1 MNIKMLQSTPPWEW
15 PEETDKFL
23 LEILKNDQS
32 DESERLLAA
41 EFAGDYVVVNNELSE
56 ALLSIVAND
65 QQDPELRGRA
75 AISLGVPLEHTDTMG
90 FDDPDD
96 VLISEELFLRI
107 QQTLRNLYMDS
118 GTADVLRRKILEASV
133 RAPQDWHRQA
143 VQEAYASGDESWIQT
158 AVFCMRYI
166 RGFEPQILES
176 LDSKHIGIHYQ
187 AVSAAG
193 IWQIDAAWPQ
203 ITALI
208 RSSDTEKPLLLAAI
222 ESAASIRPQEA
233 AEVLGDFIDSED
245 EDIAEAVFE
254 ALSTAEM
261 LEEYEDKEEEDDDFP
276 EDFTP

>member
-1 MNIKMLQSTPPWEW
+1 MNIKMLQSIPPWEW
-15 PEETDKFL
+15 PDDTDKYL
-23 LEILKNDQS
+23 LGILKNDQA
-32 DESERLLAA
+32 DESDRVLAA
-41 EFAGDYVVVNNELSE
+41 EFAGDYVVVNNDLSE
-56 ALLSIVAND
+56 ALRAIVAND
-65 QQDPELRGRA
+65 QQTPQLRCRA
-75 AISLGVPLEHTDTMG
+75 AISLGVPLEHADTMG

-107 QQTLRNLYMDS
+107 QQKLRNIYMD
-118 GTADVLRRKILEASV
+118 TDTPDVLRRKILEASV

-143 VQEAYASGDESWIQT
+143 VQAAYTADDESWKQT
-158 AVFCMRYI
+158 AVFCMRYV

-176 LDSKHIGIHYQ
+176 LKSRHRGIHYQ
-187 AVSAAG
+187 AVCAAG

-203 ITALI
+203 INALI
-208 RSSDTEKPLLLAAI
+208 RSNDTEKPLLLAAI

-261 LEEYEDKEEEDDDFP
+261 LEEYEDDAEDEDEEDDF
-276 EDFTP
+276 